1 MGDTRYRLTRRRFAR
16 GAGALG
22 LGLLTAC
29 GSLPGQAPA
38 RVPRIGI
45 LTTASLEEGR
55 RKPQFEAFKDG
66 LRALGYVEG
75 QNVVLEPRWAEDQ
88 LERLPDLAA
97 ELVRLP
103 VDILVTA
110 DSAIIPALRATATL
124 PIVFASAAAPV
135 EVGFVASYA
144 RPGGNATGLSDSG
157 PELSGKRVDLLRDM
171 LPGLVRVGV
180 IGFLQSAQSAVLFK
194 EAEGAAHAL
203 GLEVLPLEVRTA
215 EDVEPAF
222 AAAHGRADALIVLRG
237 PITNPNSARMVALAA
252 AHRLPAIYGDQAYTD
267 VGGLATYAANHV
279 DMWRRAAAY
288 VDKILK
294 GARPADLPVEQP
306 MRFDFIINLRAAQ
319 GLGLTIPQHVLL
331 QATEVIE

>member
-1 MGDTRYRLTRRRFAR
+1 VSALSRRRFVQGV
-16 GAGALG
+16 GAAG
-22 LGLLTAC
+22 LGVLAGC
-29 GSLPGQAPA
+29 GRLPWQAA
-38 RVPRIGI
+38 GRVPRVGI

-55 RKPQFEAFKDG
+55 RKPQFEAFKAALG
-66 LRALGYVEG
+66 ALGYVEG
-75 QNVVLEPRWAEDQ
+75 QNVVLEPRWADDQ

-103 VDILVTA
+103 VDVLVTA
-110 DSAIIPALRATATL
+110 DSAIVPAMRATTTI
-124 PIVFASAAAPV
+124 PIVFASAAAAV

-171 LPGLVRVGV
+171 LPGLARVGV
-180 IGFLQSAQSAVLFK
+180 IGFFQSAQSAVLFK

-215 EDVEPAF
+215 EDIEPAF
-222 AAAHGRADALIVLRG
+222 AAAQGRADALIVLRG

-252 AHRLPAIYGDQAYTD
+252 AHRLPAIYGDQAYMD

-279 DMWRRAAAY
+279 EMWRRAAAY

-294 GARPADLPVEQP
+294 GAKPADIPVEQP
-306 MRFDFIINLRAAQ
+306 MRFDFVINLKTAQ
-319 GLGLTIPQHVLL
+319 ALGLTIPQHVLL
-331 QATEVIE
+331 QATEVVQ